1 VYLII
6 PIFLVFLIYVAVL
19 VKKSYLS
26 LKYSYLWI
34 AFFVV
39 SLMPV
44 FFGDFIDQTLV
55 AMGFEIPTN
64 GIIVLSIAF
73 LSFVCLNISIQLTTL
88 EKQLENL
95 VTKIAVNQASR
106 PSNDS

>member
-1 VYLII
+1 MYLII

-19 VKKSYLS
+19 VKRSHLS

-34 AFFVV
+34 AFFAV

-44 FFGDFIDQTLV
+44 LFSEFIDNTLI
-55 AMGFEIPTN
+55 AMGFEIPAN

-73 LSFVCLNISIQLTTL
+73 LSFVSLNISIQLTTL

-95 VTKIAVNQASR
+95 VTKIAVEKASE
-106 PSNDS
+106 NLHD

>member
-6 PIFLVFLIYVAVL
+6 PVFIAFLIYVAVL
-19 VKKSYLS
+19 VKKSHLS

-44 FFGDFIDQTLV
+44 FFGEFIDQTLV
-55 AMGFEIPTN
+55 TMGFEIPTN

-95 VTKIAVNQASR
+95 VTKIAVDKAS
-106 PSNDS
+106 DELHD

>member
-1 VYLII
+1 MYLII

-19 VKKSYLS
+19 VKRSHLS

-34 AFFVV
+34 AFFAV

-44 FFGDFIDQTLV
+44 LFSEFIDKTLV
-55 AMGFEIPTN
+55 AMGFEIPAN

-95 VTKIAVNQASR
+95 VTKLAVDKASEN
-106 PSNDS
+106 PYD

>member
-1 VYLII
+1 MYLII
-6 PIFLVFLIYVAVL
+6 PIFLAFLIYVAVL
-19 VKKSYLS
+19 VKKSHLS

-39 SLMPV
+39 SLLPV
-44 FFGDFIDQTLV
+44 FFADIIDQTLI
-55 AMGFEIPTN
+55 AMGFQIPAN

-88 EKQLENL
+88 EKQFENL
-95 VTKIAVNQASR
+95 VTKIAVDKASEKYH
-106 PSNDS
+106 D